1 VSAQVSCG
9 VQHTCVVG
17 EDGVLWTFGAV
28 AAYLGQGQDIR
39 DAMEKV
45 TGCFEPQ
52 PALVGN
58 TRVMQVCELVLHGG
72 GSWADHRVCLWA
84 CVTSRPCPWI
94 GGWHFCSGRNA
105 GGDGCSV
112 PTANRRDACGR
123 SLMPRDGA
131 GAGELR
137 LVAHGICGG
146 GGRAVDVGY
155 GQ

>member
-1 VSAQVSCG
+1 MSAQVSCG

-58 TRVMQVCELVLHGG
+58 TRVMQVCDCLLGG
-72 GSWADHRVCLWA
+72 GSWGGHRVCLWGCA
-84 CVTSRPCPWI
+84 ASRLCRWV
-94 GGWHFCSGRNA
+94 GGWHFCSVRN
-105 GGDGCSV
+105 
-112 PTANRRDACGR
+112 
-123 SLMPRDGA
+123 
-131 GAGELR
+131 
-137 LVAHGICGG
+137 
-146 GGRAVDVGY
+146 GGRVGFSVSTTTAERRVDVR
-155 GQ
+155 